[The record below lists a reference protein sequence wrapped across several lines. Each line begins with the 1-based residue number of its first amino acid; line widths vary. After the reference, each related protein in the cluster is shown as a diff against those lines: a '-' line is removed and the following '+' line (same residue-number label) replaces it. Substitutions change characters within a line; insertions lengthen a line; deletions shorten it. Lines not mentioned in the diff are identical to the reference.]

1 MAYQIPYIIAEAP
14 SNLFLK
20 RLLPSRWLSRIMIS
34 WGIVTCCHAAVK
46 NSQGLYAARFFLGL
60 MEAGMFPGV
69 ILQLCYWYRPD
80 EMARRLLYFYMLGNF
95 STVISGVLAFA
106 FDGASGKGGLSGW
119 QW

>member
-1 MAYQIPYIIAEAP
+1 
-14 SNLFLK
+14 
-20 RLLPSRWLSRIMIS
+20 MIS

-46 NSQGLYAARFFLGL
+46 NGPGLYAARFFLGL

-95 STVISGVLAFA
+95 SAVISGVLAFA
-106 FDGASGKGGLSGW
+106 FDGASGNGGLSGW

>member
-1 MAYQIPYIIAEAP
+1 
-14 SNLFLK
+14 
-20 RLLPSRWLSRIMIS
+20 MIS

-95 STVISGVLAFA
+95 ATVISGVLAFA
-106 FDGASGKGGLSGW
+106 FDEASGKGGLSGW